1 MVITVISLVCIILLS
16 NLARMTTRIPPP
28 YFLSKFIDLLGRF
41 FPCVHD
47 EMAEVSRD
55 VVALE
60 QTAANPSPSSKLTG
74 PWAPVAKAGRFVMF
88 IVFLIVY
95 ILSMI
100 ACFAA

>member
-1 MVITVISLVCIILLS
+1 MAITVISLVCTVLLS
-16 NLARMTTRIPPP
+16 NMARLTTRIPPP
-28 YFLSKFIDLLGRF
+28 YFLTKFIDLLGRF

-47 EMAEVSRD
+47 EIAEVSRD

-60 QTAANPSPSSKLTG
+60 NASTTPAAVAKPTG
-74 PWAPVAKAGRFVMF
+74 PWAPVAQAGKFVMF

-95 ILSMI
+95 VLSMI